1 MLVHKFV
8 NVFMKRR
15 MDAEMR
21 KHERVEQAFQRIKA
35 TTVYI
40 TNFMV
45 VIVVLGNSGCSAIH

>member
-35 TTVYI
+35 TVVY
-40 TNFMV
+40 NKKFMMG
-45 VIVVLGNSGCSAIH
+45 L